1 MPANAKIALHSDFT
15 IEQHDYIQK
24 NIRVVGKKESVWD
37 SLCKH
42 DRMPKADNIEYR
54 RQILI
59 DPTAVHLLTENVTPD
74 PTQVAA
80 VKFKANVFNIGSWFK
95 YSRESRDLNLDS
107 IVEMGSNQLAHERL
121 YDLDTIRGNAYRSST
136 ITATM
141 GQNESIFQ
149 FLLKVKTMLK
159 KNGAKPIKGN
169 DYLCRAPGEILNA
182 FVDALG
188 DKLKAVPAGEQ
199 MITSGVMGRCAG
211 FQFEEVDDDTMY
223 IHHDAVEATNAAAYD
238 EAIALFIGRNEFGE
252 FPVTDRSYTGF
263 NDHVGSKGCE
273 PDKED
278 PMGNW
283 GFISSRIDGVGAVLT
298 DPQCVVKY
306 VPTISLIAK
315 SVPSRT
321 LSDITSQNGVVYTT
335 NHVKPNQARTNVEVV
350 ADSTTSKVEAEYD
363 D

>member
-1 MPANAKIALHSDFT
+1 MPSSAKIALHSDFT
-15 IEQHDYIQK
+15 IEQHDYIKK
-24 NIRVVGKKESVWD
+24 NIRVVGKKESIWD
-37 SLCKH
+37 GLCKH
-42 DRMPKADNIEYR
+42 DRMPKADKIEYR
-54 RQILI
+54 HQVLI
-59 DPTAVHLLTENVTPD
+59 DPVAVHVLTENATPD
-74 PTQVAA
+74 PTSVAA
-80 VKFKANVFNIGSWFK
+80 AKFKADVFNVGSWFK

-121 YDLDTIRGNAYRSST
+121 YDLDTIRGNAYRGT
-136 ITATM
+136 TVAATM
-141 GQNESIFQ
+141 GQSETVFQ

-159 KNGAKPIKGN
+159 KNGAKPIRGN
-169 DYLCRAPGEILNA
+169 DYLCRAPGEILNT
-182 FVDALG
+182 FIDALG

-223 IHHDAVEATNAAAYD
+223 VHVSADATNNITEHD

-263 NDHVGSKGCE
+263 NDSVGSKGCE

-298 DPQCVVKY
+298 DEACVVKY
-306 VPTISLIAK
+306 MPTITLISK

-321 LSDITSQNGVVYTT
+321 LSNITSQNGVVFNTVA
-335 NHVKPNQARTNVEVV
+335 VKPNQARTDAEAVR
-350 ADSTTSKVEAEYD
+350 DTTTSKVEAEYD